1 MDRGSFCVL
10 PARTNIFCALLC
22 WLRGNGSIVM
32 DGNHDSLPPNLA
44 DILSTLSRFA
54 APADQ
59 IQQQQSFHPLVDTNG
74 HRHDQFKETTN
85 LRPQPPSGPVID
97 PATITEWSTGLRC
110 VSKIATQNP
119 NFANAIKSMIV
130 NQRKNEMDWYA
141 KRQELK
147 REQAQKG
154 HSATELSSIMK
165 SIGAL
170 PTQHSQQPRS
180 DEEIKAELD
189 TFDAKIYRAQMQMV
203 AAMTAEMKALG
214 VPFFGTETDLVLPDD
229 TEHVQDNATKRIT
242 ATELRTLQNRMISY
256 LEDMYKE

>member
-1 MDRGSFCVL
+1 M
-10 PARTNIFCALLC
+10 
-22 WLRGNGSIVM
+22 M

-44 DILSTLSRFA
+44 DILSTLSKFA
-54 APADQ
+54 TPADQ
-59 IQQQQSFHPLVDTNG
+59 IQQQQSVHPLVDTYG
-74 HRHDQFKETTN
+74 QRQDRFKETTP
-85 LRPQPPSGPVID
+85 LRPQPSSGPVID

-119 NFANAIKSMIV
+119 NFANAIKSMIA

-170 PTQHSQQPRS
+170 PTQQSHQPRS
-180 DEEIKAELD
+180 DKELKAELD
-189 TFDAKIYRAQMQMV
+189 AFDAKIYRAQMQMV

-214 VPFFGTETDLVLPDD
+214 VPFFGIEANLVLPDSS
-229 TEHVQDNATKRIT
+229 ERVQDNATKRIT
-242 ATELRTLQNRMISY
+242 ETELQNLQSRMISY